1 MRNVILHMHLPKT
14 GGTTLSV
21 ILNRELGDRHHHL
34 SFFRLKKPDELGN
47 THMPWKHILHNDSHR
62 IRVDRDQGNTHMPW
76 KRVLHKYG
84 MADLEPDWDF
94 READLVDVL
103 ERNMG
108 ISAISRHG
116 MVIGPSTIEAMMAE
130 TGDGL
135 DCRILPVFFLRKFFS
150 WHASLYFQQRRDPE
164 YMVRLSCDPEVMVAK
179 TGTLKEYTRYCV
191 GSPDSRRRHK
201 MMYNWTADDADRM
214 LARIELYQIGLM
226 ERYNESLVVM
236 EEALGEYFPG
246 LDLSYGSPLNVDGHR
261 RGGTAAQRVRDLE
274 RDIGRDL
281 AEDLAE
287 MGAWSDDL
295 YDKIDEE
302 LDSRVSRMS
311 NFRGKLDDFESRC
324 RTRSGVALSG
334 SAPATRRVP

>member
-103 ERNMG
+103 ERNRG

-246 LDLSYGSPLNVDGHR
+246 LDLSYGSPLNVDRHR